1 MSRWISGEM
10 TEIMNLSIEV
20 KRYPNQWK
28 VARVKP
34 LFKGEG
40 CDRHEPKSYRPVALL
55 SSMSRIMEAIL
66 ARQLDN
72 YQEQNGLIHQGVHG
86 LRKSRGTH
94 TAMLEVWEF
103 VMRRTERGELVALD
117 FLDMSAGFDTL
128 VHLHILRK
136 MEIQFGM
143 HEDSLEWLSSYLKG
157 WIQYT
162 VVEAS
167 NSTPRED

>member
-1 MSRWISGEM
+1 M
-10 TEIMNLSIEV
+10 
-20 KRYPNQWK
+20 
-28 VARVKP
+28 
-34 LFKGEG
+34 
-40 CDRHEPKSYRPVALL
+40 
-55 SSMSRIMEAIL
+55 
-66 ARQLDN
+66 
-72 YQEQNGLIHQGVHG
+72 
-86 LRKSRGTH
+86 
-94 TAMLEVWEF
+94 
-103 VMRRTERGELVALD
+103 ALD

-167 NSTPRED
+167 NSTPRKTRKGAPQGGGLSPILWRSTTNDIPEAGLKREGQRRQAGDAATNRWAGPGGQGVISKMVDSIPEAELTTKEKLD